1 MTSCSV
7 GYGDVTPKTFIGK
20 CLACLTALIGIV
32 GTSIP
37 TTFMSQSF
45 RRFKR
50 NQKIKS
56 MLLRQKQNLVNN
68 EILKDCRISE
78 ECIIKRL

>member
-1 MTSCSV
+1 MTSCSI
-7 GYGDVTPKTFIGK
+7 GYGDYVPVTIFGK
-20 CLACLTALIGIV
+20 CIAFMTALIGIV

-50 NQKIKS
+50 NEYIKN
-56 MLLRQKQNLVNN
+56 MMFKKETKPRDV
-68 EILKDCRISE
+68 EILQDCRISKE
-78 ECIIKRL
+78 MLVKRL